1 MARGFRNTRG
11 NLRTTGVSTVAA
23 KTKARKKK
31 VVKTATKK
39 SADPWADVGERG
51 SHLHIGHFLTFQLI
65 RLANAAKSNV
75 TRRYLADFGLSVPEW
90 RLLAMTIRFQP
101 VRFSELVANSSM
113 DKGQA
118 SRTLHGMI
126 KRGYIASKSTA
137 PGSRKAG
144 DTAAVPVILTVTRKG
159 RSLYKAVLPVAQRN
173 QARLLQKLTRDERR
187 TLYSVLSKLFSVIG
201 MQERGDD

>member
-1 MARGFRNTRG
+1 MV
-11 NLRTTGVSTVAA
+11 LQIKGVSPVAA
-23 KTKARKKK
+23 KTKARKSKVKKTASAKK
-31 VVKTATKK
+31 V
-39 SADPWADVGERG
+39 SDPWTDVGGG

-126 KRGYIASKSTA
+126 KRGYIATKSQA
-137 PGSRKAG
+137 PGAPKAG
-144 DTAAVPVILTVTRKG
+144 DTPAVPVILTVTSKG
-159 RSLYKAVLPVAQRN
+159 RSLYKTVLPVAQRN

-187 TLYSVLSKLFSVIG
+187 TLYSVLSKLFSAIG
-201 MQERGDD
+201 TQHIDEEE

>member
-1 MARGFRNTRG
+1 M
-11 NLRTTGVSTVAA
+11 AA
-23 KTKARKKK
+23 KTKARKTRVARRAKK
-31 VVKTATKK
+31 N
-39 SADPWADVGERG
+39 SADPWTDVDNRG

-126 KRGYIASKSTA
+126 KRGYIATKSLTA
-137 PGSRKAG
+137 ATRKAG

-159 RSLYKAVLPVAQRN
+159 SSLYRTVLPGAQRN

-187 TLYSVLSKLFSVIG
+187 TLYSVLSKLFSAIG
-201 MQERGDD
+201 TQERGEE

>member
-1 MARGFRNTRG
+1 M
-11 NLRTTGVSTVAA
+11 AA
-23 KTKARKKK
+23 KTKARKSK
-31 VVKTATKK
+31 VARTAVKK
-39 SADPWADVGERG
+39 SGSDPWSDVGGG

-90 RLLAMTIRFQP
+90 RLLAMTTRFQP
-101 VRFSELVANSSM
+101 VRFSELVSNSSM

-126 KRGYIASKSTA
+126 KRGYIATKS
-137 PGSRKAG
+137 PGPGARKAG

-187 TLYSVLSKLFSVIG
+187 TLHSVLSKLFSAIG
-201 MQERGDD
+201 TQERDE

>member
-1 MARGFRNTRG
+1 M
-11 NLRTTGVSTVAA
+11 GVSPVAA
-23 KTKARKKK
+23 KTKARKK
-31 VVKTATKK
+31 VAKTAVRMKK
-39 SADPWADVGERG
+39 VADPWSDVGHG

-90 RLLAMTIRFQP
+90 RLLAMTTRFQP

-126 KRGYIASKSTA
+126 KRGYIATKSPT
-137 PGSRKAG
+137 PGTRKAG
-144 DTAAVPVILTVTRKG
+144 DTAAVPVILTVTNKG
-159 RSLYKAVLPVAQRN
+159 RVLYKKVLPVAQRN
-173 QARLLQKLTRDERR
+173 QARLLEKLTRDERS
-187 TLYSVLSKLFSVIG
+187 TLYSVLSKLFSAIG
-201 MQERGDD
+201 TQELDAEE

>member
-1 MARGFRNTRG
+1 M
-11 NLRTTGVSTVAA
+11 AA
-23 KTKARKKK
+23 KTKARKTKTVRTAKK
-31 VVKTATKK
+31 KTR
-39 SADPWADVGERG
+39 ADPWSDVGDHG

>member
-1 MARGFRNTRG
+1 M
-11 NLRTTGVSTVAA
+11 AA
-23 KTKARKKK
+23 KTKARKTKTVRTAKK
-31 VVKTATKK
+31 KTR
-39 SADPWADVGERG
+39 ADPWSDVGDHG

-126 KRGYIASKSTA
+126 KRGYIATKSQPA
-137 PGSRKAG
+137 GSRKAG
-144 DTAAVPVILTVTRKG
+144 DTAAVPVILTVTAKG
-159 RSLYKAVLPVAQRN
+159 RALYKAVLPVAQRN

-201 MQERGDD
+201 QERDEAE

>member
-1 MARGFRNTRG
+1 
-11 NLRTTGVSTVAA
+11 VAA
-23 KTKARKKK
+23 KTKARKSKSGKGSAKQK
-31 VVKTATKK
+31 V
-39 SADPWADVGERG
+39 SDPWTDVGGG

-126 KRGYIASKSTA
+126 KRGYIATKSPA
-137 PGSRKAG
+137 GARKAG
-144 DTAAVPVILTVTRKG
+144 DTAAVPVILTVTAKG
-159 RSLYKAVLPVAQRN
+159 RALYKAVLPVAQRN

-187 TLYSVLSKLFSVIG
+187 TLYSVLSKLFSAIG
-201 MQERGDD
+201 MQERDED

>member
-1 MARGFRNTRG
+1 M
-11 NLRTTGVSTVAA
+11 AA
-23 KTKARKKK
+23 KTKARKK
-31 VVKTATKK
+31 VAKTASKK
-39 SADPWADVGERG
+39 VGADPWSDVGHG

-90 RLLAMTIRFQP
+90 RLLAMTTRFQP

-126 KRGYIASKSTA
+126 KRGYIATKSQA
-137 PGSRKAG
+137 PGTRKAG
-144 DTAAVPVILTVTRKG
+144 DTAAVPVILTVTSKG
-159 RSLYKAVLPVAQRN
+159 RSLYKKVLPVAQRN
-173 QARLLQKLTRDERR
+173 QARLLEKLTRDERS
-187 TLYSVLSKLFSVIG
+187 TLYSVLSKLFSAIG
-201 MQERGDD
+201 TQELDDEE

>member
-1 MARGFRNTRG
+1 MK
-11 NLRTTGVSTVAA
+11 VAA
-23 KTKARKKK
+23 KTKARKTGT
-31 VVKTATKK
+31 VKTASK
-39 SADPWADVGERG
+39 SVAKSAVPKVGADPWSDVGERG

-126 KRGYIASKSTA
+126 KRGYIATKSPTA
-137 PGSRKAG
+137 GTRKAG
-144 DTAAVPVILTVTRKG
+144 DTAAVPVILTVTAKG
-159 RSLYKAVLPVAQRN
+159 RALYKRVLPVAQRN

-187 TLYSVLSKLFSVIG
+187 TLHSVLSKLFSAIG
-201 MQERGDD
+201 TQERDDEE